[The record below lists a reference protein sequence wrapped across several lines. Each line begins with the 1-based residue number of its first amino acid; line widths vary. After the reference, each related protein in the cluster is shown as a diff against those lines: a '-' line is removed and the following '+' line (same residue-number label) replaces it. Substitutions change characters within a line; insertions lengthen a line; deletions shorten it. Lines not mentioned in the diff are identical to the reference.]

1 MSNNFI
7 DEVLNKDLEKYRSIV
22 GNHSYPFP
30 VEDFALKVFGLD
42 VQYVDFEEEFK
53 SNITETNE
61 IFGAIYPDKHY
72 FYGQDKVIL
81 VNTNRKDFYIGDL
94 KIPKELYLDNSERQ
108 TIAHEIGHYS
118 EIKTAPTLFSGR
130 RYDDAP
136 SILLDDSKHE
146 VFANIYARKLIMPE
160 QEVKNLKAHR
170 EITGPIN
177 LLNEGIYFK
186 EYFGVTEFMLEVRL
200 KELNISFINGFYIK
214 RNQKSKGDKY
224 TEDDLLTLLNL
235 ALEYDL
241 SPHYGDCEKI
251 VMMYN
256 KLRNQDRDSGSIYM
270 VINRLN
276 NGVYDKIES
285 VAELRIK
292 YSLQI
297 MNKVTTI

>member
-1 MSNNFI
+1 ML
-7 DEVLNKDLEKYRSIV
+7 EVDKVISKDLDKYVSIV
-22 GNHSYPFP
+22 GKYSFPFP

-42 VQYVDFEEEFK
+42 IQYVDFAEEFN
-53 SNITETNE
+53 SNVTDTQE
-61 IFGAIYPDKHY
+61 IFGAIYPDNHF

-94 KIPKELYLDNSERQ
+94 KIPQELYLDNSERQ

-130 RYDDAP
+130 RYDNAP
-136 SILLDDSKHE
+136 SILLDDTKHE
-146 VFANIYARKLIMPE
+146 VFANIYARKLIMPVE
-160 QEVKNLKAHR
+160 EVLKLKAEK

-177 LLNEGIYFK
+177 LLHEGIYFK
-186 EYFGVTEFMLEVRL
+186 EHFGITQFMLEVRL

-214 RNQKSKGDKY
+214 RNQKSKGEKY
-224 TEDDLLTLLNL
+224 TEEDLLTLLNL
-235 ALEYDL
+235 ASEYDL
-241 SPHYGDCEKI
+241 TPHYGDCEKI
-251 VMMYN
+251 VLIYN
-256 KLRNQDRDSGSIYM
+256 KLRKQDRDSGSIYM

-292 YSLQI
+292 FSLEI
-297 MNKVTTI
+297 MNKVLKP